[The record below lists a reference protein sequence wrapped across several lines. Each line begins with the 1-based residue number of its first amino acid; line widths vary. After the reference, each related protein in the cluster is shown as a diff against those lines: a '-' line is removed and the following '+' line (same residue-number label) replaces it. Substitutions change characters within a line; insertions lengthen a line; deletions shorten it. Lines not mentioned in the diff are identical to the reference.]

1 LNRAGLKSGL
11 AFLTAAVQFWIVHR
25 KFDQSIKIMT
35 DTNKTALS
43 RRQWVG
49 LAVPAVAAT
58 VGSGLLAAHARAD
71 EQLGGAAMSDKLL
84 GAKIYNVRDFGATG
98 DGTTLDTIA
107 VQAAIDACHK
117 DLGGT
122 VLVPA
127 GNFVIG
133 TTELKS
139 NVTLHIAAGGTLLG
153 SIHGKDYFPADA
165 IPLEGDTTLE
175 DGNTGLL
182 FAVNAENVTVEGPGM
197 IDGRG
202 LHFRGPKRGDPSP
215 AGISGSHRPYH
226 LMFYRCTNLRIR
238 DIFLKD
244 CAFHSMRI
252 VQCTYAWFSGI
263 HLRSR
268 VISNNDGFHFISC
281 EYMHVSNCDIQ
292 CQDDACALFGSCKF
306 VTVTNCSFSTR
317 WSVFRFGGGMAMNIA
332 VSNCIIDTVFGCP
345 IKIAGGGRS
354 HFENFSFSN
363 LVMNNVTGPI
373 SISMGARRRRQFG
386 MAANGQTN
394 AVAGAT
400 SGANTNAIS
409 GAETNSVSNATNN
422 LPDGFGEV
430 PTPEELAQ
438 VAGFIRNISFSN
450 IRATVVKPFPLPE
463 SEWPSGYNP
472 GEVFSCIGLNA
483 VGAAWIE
490 NISFNDVH
498 ITFPGGGTAEQAS
511 VRDVPKTVG
520 EYYAA
525 GVFPSY
531 ALYAR
536 QVRGLTL
543 NNVRFEIAASDLRPA
558 VVFDHVEDAAVNG
571 LNVQGDNASESAL
584 RIIDSQDVLLSA
596 SRLLKPAPVF
606 LQVEGA
612 DNGNIIV
619 DGGDISKAATPLAF
633 KNGGMENSVKLRA

>member
-1 LNRAGLKSGL
+1 MNDSNN
-11 AFLTAAVQFWIVHR
+11 Q
-25 KFDQSIKIMT
+25 
-35 DTNKTALS
+35 NLS
-43 RRQWVG
+43 RRNWLG
-49 LAVPAVAAT
+49 LAVPAAAAT
-58 VGSGLLAAHARAD
+58 VGASLLGSRAMADDQIPAAS
-71 EQLGGAAMSDKLL
+71 SDKLL
-84 GAKIYNVRDFGATG
+84 GAKIYNIRDFGATG
-98 DGTTLDTIA
+98 DGETLDTKA
-107 VQAAIDACHK
+107 LQSAIDACHK

-139 NVTLHIAAGGTLLG
+139 NVTLHIAAGGILLG
-153 SIHGKDYFPADA
+153 SIHGVDYFAADA

-182 FAVNAENVTVEGPGM
+182 FAVNAENITVEGPGM

-202 LHFRGPKRGDPSP
+202 SHFHGPKRGDPSP

-226 LMFYRCTNLRIR
+226 LMFYRCTNTRVR

-252 VQCTYAWFSGI
+252 VECTYAWFSGI

-317 WSVFRFGGGMAMNIA
+317 WSVFRFGGGTAMNIA

-345 IKIAGGGRS
+345 IKIRGGEGNS

-373 SISMGARRRRQFG
+373 SICLGSRRRRRE
-386 MAANGQTN
+386 MDANGQTN
-394 AVAGAT
+394 SV
-400 SGANTNAIS
+400 SGAISGTNTNA
-409 GAETNSVSNATNN
+409 VSNSSTNN
-422 LPDGFGEV
+422 LPGGFAPE
-430 PTPEELAQ
+430 PTPEDLARP
-438 VAGFIRNISFSN
+438 AGIVRNISFSG

-483 VGAAWIE
+483 VGTGWLE
-490 NISFNDVH
+490 NISFDDVH
-498 ITFPGGGTAEQAS
+498 ITFPGGGTAEHAA
-511 VRDVPKTVG
+511 VRDVPKAIG

-558 VVFDHVEDAAVNG
+558 IVFDHVQDAAVNG
-571 LNVQGDNASESAL
+571 LNVQGDNNSESAL
-584 RIIDSQDVLLSA
+584 RIIDSQDVLVSA
-596 SRLLKPAPVF
+596 ARLLKPAPVF

-619 DGGDISKAATPLAF
+619 DGGDISKATAPLAF
-633 KNGGMENSVKLRA
+633 KNGASESSVKLRA

>member
-1 LNRAGLKSGL
+1 MPD
-11 AFLTAAVQFWIVHR
+11 T
-25 KFDQSIKIMT
+25 DQQS
-35 DTNKTALS
+35 LS
-43 RRQWVG
+43 RRKWLRLASTSTVAASLGAG
-49 LAVPAVAAT
+49 LLGGKSLAAEPDNAVPYKN
-58 VGSGLLAAHARAD
+58 
-71 EQLGGAAMSDKLL
+71 LGTKT
-84 GAKIYNVRDFGATG
+84 YNIRDFGAVG
-98 DGTTLDTIA
+98 DGETLDTA
-107 VQAAIDACHK
+107 ALQSAIDACHK

-127 GNFVIG
+127 GTFVIG

-139 NVTLHIAAGGTLLG
+139 NVTLHIAAAGTLLG
-153 SIHGKDYFPADA
+153 SNHGKDYFAADA
-165 IPLEGDTTLE
+165 IPLEGDSTLG

-182 FAVNAENVTVEGPGM
+182 FAVNAENIIVEGPGM

-202 LHFRGPKRGDPSP
+202 AQFHGPKRGDPSP

-226 LMFYRCTNLRIR
+226 LMFYRCKNLRIR

-252 VQCTYAWFSGI
+252 VQCIYAWFSGI
-263 HLRSR
+263 HLHSR

-306 VTVTNCSFSTR
+306 ITVTDCTFSTR
-317 WSVFRFGGGMAMNIA
+317 WSVFRFGGGTAENIA

-345 IKIAGGGRS
+345 IKLHGSPNSR
-354 HFENFSFSN
+354 FENMSFSN
-363 LVMNNVTGPI
+363 LIINHVTGPI
-373 SISMGARRRRQFG
+373 SISMGARGRHRPPG
-386 MAANGQTN
+386 MTDQTN
-394 AVAGAT
+394 AVAGA
-400 SGANTNAIS
+400 IS
-409 GAETNSVSNATNN
+409 SAETNSFSNNSTNS
-422 LPDGFGEV
+422 LSAGFAPE

-438 VAGFIRNISFSN
+438 TSGVIRNISFNN

-483 VGAAWIE
+483 VGTGWLE

-498 ITFPGGGTAEQAS
+498 ITFPGGGTAEHAA
-511 VRDVPKTVG
+511 VRDVPKAIG

-525 GVFPSY
+525 GIFPSY

-558 VVFDHVEDAAVNG
+558 IVFDHVTDAAVNG
-571 LNVQGDNASESAL
+571 LSVQGDNAAESVL
-584 RIIDSQDVLLSA
+584 RFIDSQDVLLSA
-596 SRLLKPAPVF
+596 TRLMKPAAIF

-612 DNGNIIV
+612 NNGNIIV
-619 DGGDISKAATPLAF
+619 DGGDLSKAAAPLAF
-633 KNGGMENSVKLRA
+633 KNGADEKTVKFRA